1 MCVILIGRINEALH
15 ELALQRNGD
24 GFSVFTAEEG
34 LIKAPT
40 PAQVERAFDT
50 FAIWHYRLATSGNVG
65 ESNIHPFPICHGE
78 YLLYHN
84 GVLGDG
90 VGELSDTA
98 ALAKLLYDVDLEVAM
113 PVVESLSRGNRFL
126 IASATDPKNF
136 RVFGDWEFDA
146 GVLMS
151 HKMYK
156 YPAYKTYVDG
166 YFEEYASQARKG
178 KKKVGGDDVDV
189 KALKTISRR

>member
-1 MCVILIGRINEALH
+1 MCVILIGRINEVLH
-15 ELALQRNGD
+15 QRALQQNGD
-24 GFSVFTAEEG
+24 GFSVFTKEEG

-65 ESNIHPFPICHGE
+65 ESNIHPFPICRGE

-90 VGELSDTA
+90 VEEKSDTH
-98 ALAKLLYDVDLEVAM
+98 ALADMLMHVDLEVAM
-113 PVVESLSRGNRFL
+113 SVVESLSRGNRFL

-178 KKKVGGDDVDV
+178 KKKVGGDDTDGR
-189 KALKTISRR
+189 AFKTISRR